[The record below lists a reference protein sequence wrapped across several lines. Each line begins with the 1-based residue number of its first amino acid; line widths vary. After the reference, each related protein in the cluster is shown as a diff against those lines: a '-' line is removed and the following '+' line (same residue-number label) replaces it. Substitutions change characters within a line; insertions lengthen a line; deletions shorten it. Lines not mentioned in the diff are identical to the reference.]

1 MLVYIVFAAV
11 GFLSGSVLYCYGLPL
26 IFKKVDVRKD
36 CYDHNPG
43 AYNAIKATGPLFGGM
58 CMALDVLKGFLPVF
72 LARKM
77 GADISNIL
85 FILVL
90 VAPVLGHILG
100 IFVKDGGGKGIAVS
114 FGVLLAL
121 ISVDF
126 CVLVLAVFYAFCT
139 YIVEVFPN
147 SKRSV
152 ICFGGTS
159 LISLISSF
167 YTGHFVIS
175 ISLIIITVM
184 VSLKHFESDDIHL
197 PGRLDHMF
205 KAHKDEN

>member
-1 MLVYIVFAAV
+1 MLVYLVFAAV

-26 IFKKVDVRKD
+26 LFKNVDVRKD
-36 CYDHNPG
+36 TYDRNPG

-58 CMALDVLKGFLPVF
+58 CLFLDALKGFLPVF

-77 GADISNIL
+77 GADIFNVL

-90 VAPVLGHILG
+90 IAPVLGHILG

-114 FGVLLAL
+114 FGVMLAL

-139 YIVEVFPN
+139 YVVEVFPN
-147 SKRSV
+147 SKRSI

-159 LISLISSF
+159 LISLASSF

-175 ISLIIITVM
+175 VSLIIITVM

-197 PGRLDHMF
+197 PGRLDNLF
-205 KAHKDEN
+205 KTNRN